1 MSDPMKVCVEIEV
14 QEIADA
20 IIRKLTEDE
29 THVEVVRCKDCKHY
43 LDGGCGNDDS
53 QSPSKNLM
61 GVKPNWFCADGAR
74 DINIPSKSDGG
85 KRA

>member
-29 THVEVVRCKDCKHY
+29 TLVEVVRCNGCKY
-43 LDGGCGNDDS
+43 YQKVYGGVPLGEVGHCICHSFETVPG
-53 QSPSKNLM
+53 
-61 GVKPNWFCADGAR
+61 WFCADGELPG
-74 DINIPSKSDGG
+74 DEDEE
-85 KRA
+85 

>member
-29 THVEVVRCKDCKHY
+29 TLVEVVRCKKCLRY
-43 LDGGCGNDDS
+43 YEGRNGWTCGLTGCTHNGE
-53 QSPSKNLM
+53 
-61 GVKPNWFCADGAR
+61 WYCADAER
-74 DINIPSKSDGG
+74 KTE
-85 KRA
+85 